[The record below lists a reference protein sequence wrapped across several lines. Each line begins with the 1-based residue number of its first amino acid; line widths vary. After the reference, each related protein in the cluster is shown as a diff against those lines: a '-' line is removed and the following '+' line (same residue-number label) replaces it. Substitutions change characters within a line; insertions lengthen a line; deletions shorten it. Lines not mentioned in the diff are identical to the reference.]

1 MAPHIPDS
9 IDGKLLGLYLS
20 DHLTGAT
27 AGVSRIQRMAEA
39 FADTPVSADLAR
51 VSAEITREREVLL
64 GLIHDLGVRQRPH
77 RQAAAWLAE
86 RAGRLKLN
94 GRIVR
99 RSPMT
104 MVLEA
109 ELMRAAV
116 LGKLGGWQTLAE
128 LAPDL
133 GLDPATFTALGEDAR
148 SQIEALSRVH
158 EHARRNAFRKSRD
171 IGS

>member
-20 DHLTGAT
+20 DHLTGST

-39 FADTPVSADLAR
+39 FADTPVSADISR
-51 VSAEITREREVLL
+51 VSEEITRERADLRALIHQL
-64 GLIHDLGVRQRPH
+64 GLRQRPH
-77 RQAAAWLAE
+77 RQAAAWVAE
-86 RAGRLKLN
+86 HVGRLKLN

-116 LGKLGGWQTLAE
+116 LGKLGGWQTLTE
-128 LAPDL
+128 LAPEL
-133 GLDPATFTALGEDAR
+133 GLDPARFTALADDAR

-158 EHARRNAFRKSRD
+158 EHARSNAFRKSGD
-171 IGS
+171 IGN

>member
-1 MAPHIPDS
+1 
-9 IDGKLLGLYLS
+9 
-20 DHLTGAT
+20 
-27 AGVSRIQRMAEA
+27 
-39 FADTPVSADLAR
+39 
-51 VSAEITREREVLL
+51 
-64 GLIHDLGVRQRPH
+64 
-77 RQAAAWLAE
+77 
-86 RAGRLKLN
+86 
-94 GRIVR
+94 
-99 RSPMT
+99 MT

-158 EHARRNAFRKSRD
+158 EHARRNAFRKNRD
-171 IGS
+171 ISS

>member
-1 MAPHIPDS
+1 MAPHIPGS

-20 DHLTGAT
+20 DHLTGST

-39 FADTPVSADLAR
+39 FADTPVAADLSR
-51 VSAEITREREVLL
+51 VSEEITKERDLL
-64 GLIHDLGVRQRPH
+64 EGLLHDLGIRLRPH

-86 RAGRLKLN
+86 HAGRLKLN
-94 GRIVR
+94 GRIVK

-116 LGKLGGWQTLAE
+116 LGKLGGWQTLEE
-128 LAPDL
+128 LAPEL
-133 GLDPATFTALGEDAR
+133 GLDKATFTALADDAR

-158 EHARRNAFRKSRD
+158 EHARRNAFRKRGD
-171 IGS
+171 ITT

>member
-1 MAPHIPDS
+1 MAPHIPGS
-9 IDGKLLGLYLS
+9 IDKKLLGLYLS

-27 AGVSRIQRMAEA
+27 AGLARIERMTEA
-39 FADTPVSADLAR
+39 FADTPVSAEIARLSVQVRQERDLLR
-51 VSAEITREREVLL
+51 
-64 GLIHDLGVRQRPH
+64 GLIQDLGVRRRPH

-99 RSPMT
+99 RSPLT

-109 ELMRAAV
+109 ELMRAAIMA
-116 LGKLGGWQTLAE
+116 KLGGWQTLEE

-133 GLDPATFTALGEDAR
+133 GLDRATFVTLGDDAR
-148 SQIEALSRVH
+148 AQIEALSRIH
-158 EHARRNAFRKSRD
+158 EHARRNAFRRHRD
-171 IGS
+171 IT

>member
-1 MAPHIPDS
+1 MAPHIPGS
-9 IDGKLLGLYLS
+9 IDAKLLGLYLS
-20 DHLTGAT
+20 DHLAGST
-27 AGVSRIQRMAEA
+27 AGLARIERMTAA
-39 FADTPVSADLAR
+39 FADTPVAAEIAR
-51 VSAEITREREVLL
+51 VCAEIRRERELL
-64 GLIHDLGVRQRPH
+64 RGLLRDLNMRQRPH

-109 ELMRAAV
+109 ELMRAAI
-116 LGKLGGWQTLAE
+116 LGKLGGWQTLEE

-133 GLDPATFTALGEDAR
+133 GLDRAVFVTLGEEAR
-148 SQIEALSRVH
+148 AQIEALSRVH
-158 EHARRNAFRKSRD
+158 EHARRQAFRHNRD
-171 IGS
+171 ISA

>member
-1 MAPHIPDS
+1 MAPHIPGS
-9 IDGKLLGLYLS
+9 IDEKLLGLYLS

-27 AGVSRIQRMAEA
+27 AGVSRIGRMAEA
-39 FADTPVSADLAR
+39 FADTPFTADLAQL
-51 VSAEITREREVLL
+51 SAALRRERELL
-64 GLIHDLGVRQRPH
+64 RGLIHDLGVRQRPH

-99 RSPMT
+99 RSPLT

-109 ELMRAAV
+109 ELMRSAV
-116 LGKLGGWQTLAE
+116 MGKLGGWETLQE

-133 GLDPATFTALGEDAR
+133 GLDPATFAGLAAEAR
-148 SQIEALSRVH
+148 SQVETLGRVH
-158 EHARRNAFRKSRD
+158 EHARRNAFHKHRD
-171 IGS
+171 ISA

>member
-1 MAPHIPDS
+1 MPPRIPET

-27 AGVSRIQRMAEA
+27 AGVARIGRMAEA
-39 FADTPVSADLAR
+39 FADTTVAAELAQLNE
-51 VSAEITREREVLL
+51 EIRRERDMLR
-64 GLIHDLGVRQRPH
+64 GLISDLGVRRRPH

-86 RAGRLKLN
+86 RTGRLKLN

-109 ELMRAAV
+109 ELMRSAV
-116 LGKLGGWQTLAE
+116 LGKLGGWQTLEE

-133 GLDPATFTALGEDAR
+133 GLDPATFATLGQRAR
-148 SQIEALSRVH
+148 SQIDTLSRVH
-158 EHARRNAFRKSRD
+158 EHARRNAFRKQGD
-171 IGS
+171 ISA

>member
-1 MAPHIPDS
+1 MAPRIPSS
-9 IDGKLLGLYLS
+9 IDAKLLGLYMS

-27 AGVSRIQRMAEA
+27 AGLARIERMAEA
-39 FADTPVSADLAR
+39 FADTPVSADIAR
-51 VSAEITREREVLL
+51 VSAELRRERDFLR
-64 GLIHDLGVRQRPH
+64 GLIHDLGVRQRRH

-86 RAGRLKLN
+86 RVGRLKLN

-104 MVLEA
+104 MVLES
-109 ELMRAAV
+109 ELMRAAI
-116 LGKLGGWQTLAE
+116 LGKLGGWQTLEE

-133 GLDPATFTALGEDAR
+133 GLDQATFAKLGDEAR

-158 EHARRNAFRKSRD
+158 EHARRNAFRRHGD
-171 IGS
+171 ISG

>member
-9 IDGKLLGLYLS
+9 IDAKLLGLYLS
-20 DHLTGAT
+20 DHLTGAI
-27 AGVSRIQRMAEA
+27 AGVARSGRMAEA
-39 FADTPVSADLAR
+39 YADTPVAADLAQLSTSLR
-51 VSAEITREREVLL
+51 RERKLLRGLMDEL
-64 GLIHDLGVRQRPH
+64 GLRQRPH
-77 RQAAAWLAE
+77 RQAAAWLLE

-99 RSPMT
+99 RSPLT

-116 LGKLGGWQTLAE
+116 MGKLGGWETLQE

-133 GLDPATFTALGEDAR
+133 GLQPATFAALAADAR
-148 SQIEALSRVH
+148 SQIEDLSRVH
-158 EHARRNAFRKSRD
+158 EHARRTAFRKHKD
-171 IGS
+171 ISA

>member
-1 MAPHIPDS
+1 MAPHIPGS
-9 IDGKLLGLYLS
+9 IDAKLLGLYLS
-20 DHLTGAT
+20 DHLSGST

-39 FADTPVSADLAR
+39 YADTPVAADLAR
-51 VSAEITREREVLL
+51 VSAELQRERDLL
-64 GLIHDLGVRQRPH
+64 EGLIHDLGVRQRPH

-86 RAGRLKLN
+86 HAGRLKLN

-109 ELMRAAV
+109 ELMRAAI
-116 LGKLGGWQTLAE
+116 LGKIGGWQTLEE

-133 GLDPATFTALGEDAR
+133 GLDPATFQKLGDDAR
-148 SQIEALSRVH
+148 SQIDALSRVH
-158 EHARRNAFRKSRD
+158 DHARRNAFRRHGD
-171 IGS
+171 ITS

>member
-1 MAPHIPDS
+1 MAPHIPGS

-20 DHLTGAT
+20 DHLSGST

-39 FADTPVSADLAR
+39 YADTPVAADLAR
-51 VSAEITREREVLL
+51 VSAELQRERDQLE

-86 RAGRLKLN
+86 HAGRLKLN

-109 ELMRAAV
+109 ELMRAAI
-116 LGKLGGWQTLAE
+116 LGKIGGWQTLEE

-133 GLDPATFTALGEDAR
+133 GLDPATFQKLGDDAR
-148 SQIEALSRVH
+148 SQIDALSRVH
-158 EHARRNAFRKSRD
+158 DHARRNAFRRHGD
-171 IGS
+171 IAS

>member
-1 MAPHIPDS
+1 MAPHIPES
-9 IDGKLLGLYLS
+9 IDAKFLGLYLS

-27 AGVSRIQRMAEA
+27 AGVSRIERMVQAY
-39 FADTPVSADLAR
+39 ADTPVQAELAH
-51 VSAEITREREVLL
+51 VASEIRREREFLK
-64 GLIHDLGVRQRPH
+64 GLIEDLGVRQRPH
-77 RQAAAWLAE
+77 RQAAAWLVE

-116 LGKLGGWQTLAE
+116 MAKLGGWQVLEE

-133 GLDPATFTALGEDAR
+133 GLDPATFASLAGDAYA
-148 SQIEALSRVH
+148 QIEALSRVH
-158 EHARRNAFRKSRD
+158 KHARRNAFRKHGD
-171 IGS
+171 ISA

>member
-1 MAPHIPDS
+1 MAPHIPGS
-9 IDGKLLGLYLS
+9 IDEKLLGLYLS

-39 FADTPVSADLAR
+39 FADTPVAAELSR
-51 VSAEITREREVLL
+51 VSAEITRERDVLS
-64 GLIHDLGVRQRPH
+64 GLIQDLGVRRRPH
-77 RQAAAWLAE
+77 RQAAAWLSE
-86 RAGRLKLN
+86 HAGRLKLN

-109 ELMRAAV
+109 ELMRAAI
-116 LGKLGGWQTLAE
+116 LGKLGGWQTLEE
-128 LAPDL
+128 LAPEL
-133 GLDPATFTALGEDAR
+133 GLDPATFRKFGDDAR

-158 EHARRNAFRKSRD
+158 EHARSNAFRKNRD
-171 IGS
+171 ITT